1 MEILAAQNFSD
12 VKFCGKKKRLR
23 LLNSYLK
30 LADPVQLFL
39 ASDTDTKKMNVLQ
52 TLEHIFT
59 FLLLLANRFPFV
71 AVSIAFAVNKEV
83 SEQKT
88 QNKTTVEP
96 FTKQLENASVPPW

>member
-1 MEILAAQNFSD
+1 
-12 VKFCGKKKRLR
+12 
-23 LLNSYLK
+23 
-30 LADPVQLFL
+30 
-39 ASDTDTKKMNVLQ
+39 MNVLQ

-83 SEQKT
+83 REQKT

-96 FTKQLENASVPPW
+96 FTKLLENASVPPW

>member
-1 MEILAAQNFSD
+1 MISSFVA
-12 VKFCGKKKRLR
+12 KKKVTTFKFLLKTGRSSATFSGLR
-23 LLNSYLK
+23 HFK
-30 LADPVQLFL
+30 KK
-39 ASDTDTKKMNVLQ
+39 KKMNVLQ